1 MSVYAFQSSIQILKV
16 EERKLKYYI
25 KKVIFR
31 YFKARVEW
39 LYSYSIMVGVYPPTV
54 VKTKNPVQA
63 LRT

>member
-31 YFKARVEW
+31 YFKARVE
-39 LYSYSIMVGVYPPTV
+39 
-54 VKTKNPVQA
+54 
-63 LRT
+63 